1 MCWSTYNFD
10 VVMSSNPIYTSKAK
24 GDNIVDSKS
33 HWDNIYKT
41 KASTQVSWYQEH
53 LQISLHLIERT
64 GLEKTAQI
72 IDVGGGAST
81 LFDDLLERGFK
92 HLTVLDI
99 SSGAIDAARVR
110 LGSRADKV
118 TWIEADITKVALPH
132 HHYDL
137 WHDRAVF
144 HFLTSAEERQRYV
157 EAVKYSLKPRGHLI
171 ISAFALKGPPK
182 CSGLNVVR
190 YSPQSLHEE
199 FGNEFEL
206 IESATEAHLTP
217 SGTNQKFICCYFK
230 KALKDRE

>member
-33 HWDNIYKT
+33 HWENIYKT

-53 LQISLHLIERT
+53 LQTPLRLIERT
-64 GLEKTAQI
+64 GVEKTAQI

-81 LFDDLLERGFK
+81 LVDDLLESGFK
-92 HLTVLDI
+92 HITVLDI
-99 SSGAIDAARVR
+99 STAAINAARKR
-110 LGSRADKV
+110 LGSRAEEA

-132 HHYDL
+132 HYYDL

-157 EAVKYSLKPRGHLI
+157 ETVKQSLKPRGHVI
-171 ISAFALKGPPK
+171 ISTFAPDGPPK
-182 CSGLNVVR
+182 CSGLDVVR
-190 YSPQSLHEE
+190 YSPKSLHDE

-206 IESATEAHLTP
+206 IESASEAHLTP
-217 SGTNQKFICCYFK
+217 SGTKQKFIYCYLRK
-230 KALKDRE
+230 H

>member
-33 HWDNIYKT
+33 HWENIYKT

-53 LQISLHLIERT
+53 LQTPLRLIERT
-64 GLEKTAQI
+64 GVEKTAQI

-81 LFDDLLERGFK
+81 LVDDLLERGFK
-92 HLTVLDI
+92 HIKVLDI
-99 SSGAIDAARVR
+99 SSAAIDAARKR
-110 LGSRADKV
+110 LGSRREEG
-118 TWIEADITKVALPH
+118 TWIEADITKISLPYDY
-132 HHYDL
+132 YDL

-144 HFLTSAEERQRYV
+144 HFLISAEDRQRYV
-157 EAVKYSLKPRGHLI
+157 EAVKHSLKTRGRLI
-171 ISAFALKGPPK
+171 ISTFALEGPPK

-190 YSPQSLHEE
+190 YSPKSLYEE

-217 SGTNQKFICCYFK
+217 SGTNQKFIYCYLRK
-230 KALKDRE
+230 H